1 MTAQEDLGDIKINN
15 DVVAKIASLAAIE
28 VEGIISLAGKY
39 SLAEMWGRKDI
50 DKGIAVEITEGA
62 AEIDIEVNVEYGIDI
77 YKAAHLLQKTV
88 SDSVERMTGL
98 RVDKVNVSVR
108 GIVMGEP
115 PRELGSPDVREVK
128 AG

>member
-15 DVVAKIASLAAIE
+15 EVVAKIASLAAVE
-28 VEGIISLAGKY
+28 VEGVISLAGKY
-39 SLAEMWGRKDI
+39 SLAEMWGRKDL
-50 DKGIAVEITEGA
+50 DKGISVEITEGS

-77 YKAAHLLQKTV
+77 YKAAHHLQKTV
-88 SDSVERMTGL
+88 RDAVERMTGL
-98 RVDKVNVSVR
+98 RVVKVNVSVR

-115 PRELGSPDVREVK
+115 PSEAGGPDVREVN